1 YKYIQKAFFGA
12 NDENTEDI
20 ANRPSKMSFIETYER
35 VKFLDNIK
43 KTKIVSKNNKEEYP
57 VYKYHAIDKYAKAE
71 ATIND
76 IMVKNILNIPK
87 SIYRK
92 RDEKVSERI
101 KNKKY
106 NETEVEENN
115 KSFKYDEDIKVKGN
129 SNDYNQLN
137 SREYYENLLYSER
150 LKYELKTADEM
161 KDINEKINLLYR
173 ETIKSIEDL
182 AFYILSE

>member
-1 YKYIQKAFFGA
+1 FFNKVDEVNYYEANLLYSRLAQKIDEVLVDYDIEKTNYDIEYKAFNEASHTYSIEYLDFVSEYYKYIQKAFFGA

-76 IMVKNILNIPK
+76 IMVKNI
-87 SIYRK
+87 
-92 RDEKVSERI
+92 
-101 KNKKY
+101 
-106 NETEVEENN
+106 
-115 KSFKYDEDIKVKGN
+115 
-129 SNDYNQLN
+129 
-137 SREYYENLLYSER
+137 
-150 LKYELKTADEM
+150 
-161 KDINEKINLLYR
+161 
-173 ETIKSIEDL
+173 
-182 AFYILSE
+182 